1 MADNSNPQGTDLYT
15 AQSAISAMLAPQEDT
30 AATSDAN
37 DVEEILEDQEGVE
50 MSEEEYSEDDLEDE
64 VYDEEG
70 DDDQSFDIMSATIDV
85 DGEEI
90 TVEELKRG
98 HLRQRD
104 YTRKTQALAEE
115 RQALQGEYAQI
126 TQERAQYAQMLPLL
140 AQKIEQSVEQEPDW
154 DTLYDAD
161 PTMAAKAERQW
172 KKQQAERQAQMQ
184 AVMAEQQRMAEL
196 EYQRG
201 EQLKEQY
208 TSQQREILP
217 EMIPEWRDSKVA
229 ATEAQQVR
237 DFLLAEGLSESQI
250 SELRSAILVKLARKA
265 MLYDQGSRNATA
277 AKQKPKAPSKTLRAG
292 SRGSQ
297 PQPKSARVKVAQK
310 AQQTGRVADAAEAIK
325 ALL

>member
-15 AQSAISAMLAPQEDT
+15 AQEAISAMLAPQQEET
-30 AATSDAN
+30 AATSDAQ
-37 DVEEILEDQEGVE
+37 DVEEIEQDQEDVE
-50 MSEEEYSEDDLEDE
+50 MSEEQSEDVLEDE

-70 DDDQSFDIMSATIDV
+70 DDDQSYDIMSATVDV

-115 RQALQGEYAQI
+115 RQALQSEYAEI
-126 TQERAQYAQMLPLL
+126 TREREQYAQMLPLL
-140 AQKIEQSVEQEPDW
+140 AQKIEQSVEREPDW

-172 KKQQAERQAQMQ
+172 KKQQEERQAQMQ
-184 AVMAEQQRMAEL
+184 AVQAEQQRLNQLRQQHLERMQAE
-196 EYQRG
+196 YF
-201 EQLKEQY
+201 
-208 TSQQREILP
+208 SQQREILP
-217 EMIPEWRDSKVA
+217 DLIPEWRDTKVA
-229 ATEAQQVR
+229 AKEAQQVR
-237 DFLLAEGLSESQI
+237 DFLLAEGFSEQDVSG
-250 SELRSAILVKLARKA
+250 LTNATLVKLARKA

-310 AQQTGRVADAAEAIK
+310 AQQTGRIVDAAEAIK

>member
-1 MADNSNPQGTDLYT
+1 MADNSNPQGTDLYS

-208 TSQQREILP
+208 TSQ
-217 EMIPEWRDSKVA
+217 
-229 ATEAQQVR
+229 
-237 DFLLAEGLSESQI
+237 
-250 SELRSAILVKLARKA
+250 
-265 MLYDQGSRNATA
+265 
-277 AKQKPKAPSKTLRAG
+277 
-292 SRGSQ
+292 
-297 PQPKSARVKVAQK
+297 
-310 AQQTGRVADAAEAIK
+310 
-325 ALL
+325 

>member
-15 AQSAISAMLAPQEDT
+15 AQEAISAMLAPQQEET
-30 AATSDAN
+30 AATSDAQ
-37 DVEEILEDQEGVE
+37 DVEEIEQDQEDVE
-50 MSEEEYSEDDLEDE
+50 MSEEQSEDVLEDE

-70 DDDQSFDIMSATIDV
+70 DDDQSFDILSATVDV

-115 RQALQGEYAQI
+115 RQALQSEYAEI
-126 TQERAQYAQMLPLL
+126 TREREQYAQMLPLL

-172 KKQQAERQAQMQ
+172 KKQQEERQAQMQ
-184 AVMAEQQRMAEL
+184 AVQAEQQRLAQLRQQQL
-196 EYQRG
+196 EQMQAPYF
-201 EQLKEQY
+201 
-208 TSQQREILP
+208 SQQREMLP
-217 EMIPEWRDSKVA
+217 DLIPEWRDTKVA
-229 ATEAQQVR
+229 AKEAQQVR
-237 DFLLAEGLSESQI
+237 DFLLAEGFSEQDVSG
-250 SELRSAILVKLARKA
+250 LTNATLVKLARKA

-310 AQQTGRVADAAEAIK
+310 AQQTGRIVDAAEAIK

>member
-15 AQSAISAMLAPQEDT
+15 AQEAISAMLAPQQEET
-30 AATSDAN
+30 AATSDAQ
-37 DVEEILEDQEGVE
+37 DVEEIEQDQEGVE
-50 MSEEEYSEDDLEDE
+50 MSEEQSEDALEDE

-70 DDDQSFDIMSATIDV
+70 DDDQSFDILSATVDV
-85 DGEEI
+85 DGEKI

-115 RQALQGEYAQI
+115 RQALQGEYAEI
-126 TQERAQYAQMLPLL
+126 TREREQYAQMLPLL
-140 AQKIEQSVEQEPDW
+140 AQKIEQSVEREPDW

-172 KKQQAERQAQMQ
+172 KKQQEERQAQMQ
-184 AVMAEQQRMAEL
+184 AVQSEQQRLAQLRQQQL
-196 EYQRG
+196 EQM
-201 EQLKEQY
+201 QAQY
-208 TSQQREILP
+208 FSQQREMLP
-217 EMIPEWRDSKVA
+217 DLIPEWRDTKVA
-229 ATEAQQVR
+229 AKEAQQVR
-237 DFLLAEGLSESQI
+237 DFLLAEGFSEQDVSG
-250 SELRSAILVKLARKA
+250 LTNATLVKLARKA

-310 AQQTGRVADAAEAIK
+310 AQQTGRIVDAAEAIK

>member
-15 AQSAISAMLAPQEDT
+15 AQEAISAMLAPQQEET
-30 AATSDAN
+30 AATSDAQ
-37 DVEEILEDQEGVE
+37 DVEEIEQDQEGVE
-50 MSEEEYSEDDLEDE
+50 MSEEQSEDVLEDE

-70 DDDQSFDIMSATIDV
+70 DDDQSFDILSATVDV

-115 RQALQGEYAQI
+115 RQALQGEYAEI
-126 TQERAQYAQMLPLL
+126 TREREQYAQMLPLL

-172 KKQQAERQAQMQ
+172 KKQQEERQAQMQ
-184 AVMAEQQRMAEL
+184 AVQAEQQRLAQIRQQHL
-196 EYQRG
+196 ERMQA
-201 EQLKEQY
+201 QY
-208 TSQQREILP
+208 FSQQREMLP
-217 EMIPEWRDSKVA
+217 DLIPEWRDAKVA
-229 ATEAQQVR
+229 AKEAQQVR
-237 DFLLAEGLSESQI
+237 DFLLAEGFSEQDVSG
-250 SELRSAILVKLARKA
+250 LTNATLVKLARKA

-310 AQQTGRVADAAEAIK
+310 AQQTGRIVDAAEAIK